1 MTKEEMIELAK
12 QAGIHFRELSEEFAT
27 GNGDGVE
34 IEQMQTFA
42 KLVIEHERGK
52 YTKLYEEE
60 IRSIREA
67 ATQYGIPSEDAA
79 GMLLFCEEF
88 ARMVA
93 EKEREACAKACEEV
107 IFKVKPTYCVVA
119 ENCVKVIRARGQE

>member
-1 MTKEEMIELAK
+1 MNKEELIEIAEQVYGK
-12 QAGIHFRELSEEFAT
+12 CDWH
-27 GNGDGVE
+27 GDALNHL
-34 IEQMQTFA
+34 EQLA

-88 ARMVA
+88 AKVIA
-93 EKEREACAKACEEV
+93 EKERETCAKIAEEPWQGSPKG
-107 IFKVKPTYCVVA
+107 IA
-119 ENCVKVIRARGQE
+119 EQIRARGQE

>member
-1 MTKEEMIELAK
+1 MTKEELIEIAEQVYGK
-12 QAGIHFRELSEEFAT
+12 CDWH
-27 GNGDGVE
+27 GDAFNHL
-34 IEQMQTFA
+34 EQLA
-42 KLVIEHERGK
+42 KLVIEHERSK

-67 ATQYGIPSEDAA
+67 ATQYGVPNEDAA

-93 EKEREACAKACEEV
+93 EKEREACAK
-107 IFKVKPTYCVVA
+107 VA
-119 ENCVKVIRARGQE
+119 DEYAEGLERNYSEIIAEKIRARGQE

>member
-1 MTKEEMIELAK
+1 MTREELIEIAEQVYGK
-12 QAGIHFRELSEEFAT
+12 CDWH
-27 GNGDGVE
+27 GDALNHL
-34 IEQMQTFA
+34 EQLA

-93 EKEREACAKACEEV
+93 EKEREA
-107 IFKVKPTYCVVA
+107 VA
-119 ENCVKVIRARGQE
+119 NWIMHKGFATGHGDAIVDMLNELEWQITERARKQE

>member
-1 MTKEEMIELAK
+1 MTNQELIEMAEKVYGKCDWHKDALAHLK
-12 QAGIHFRELSEEFAT
+12 QL
-27 GNGDGVE
+27 
-34 IEQMQTFA
+34 A

-60 IRSIREA
+60 IRSIRKA

-93 EKEREACAKACEEV
+93 EKEREACANTAGLALLGADKALNDRV
-107 IFKVKPTYCVVA
+107 LKA
-119 ENCVKVIRARGQE
+119 IRARGQE

>member
-1 MTKEEMIELAK
+1 
-12 QAGIHFRELSEEFAT
+12 
-27 GNGDGVE
+27 
-34 IEQMQTFA
+34 
-42 KLVIEHERGK
+42 LVVEHERGN

-88 ARMVA
+88 ARMIA
-93 EKEREACAKACEEV
+93 EKEREACAKVCEEQYEYYGHDHV
-107 IFKVKPTYCVVA
+107 FAKA
-119 ENCVKVIRARGQE
+119 IRARGQE